1 MSLYSLPSCC
11 ICFTDDGADGGYRQQ
26 EVQELQ
32 AAYDQLSEQKREME
46 MQAAEQAETCRQLT
60 EANNALS
67 AQTLTLA
74 AEAAS
79 TGDGLR
85 KQKQMDEKL
94 AALEGQL
101 QQTKQQHEKTRKELE
116 QVTKQLSGTQ
126 DELAQVQV
134 AEQTQKIAL
143 LEELNEIQEE
153 NGKMKAQLRSLGKM

>member
-1 MSLYSLPSCC
+1 MCAC
-11 ICFTDDGADGGYRQQ
+11 RQQ

-32 AAYDQLSEQKREME
+32 AALDRLSEEKRDVE

-67 AQTLTLA
+67 AKTLTLA

-85 KQKQMDEKL
+85 KQMDAKSESMRREMEERL
-94 AALEGQL
+94 RTLEGQL
-101 QQTKQQHEKTRKELE
+101 EQARKALAGAQE
-116 QVTKQLSGTQ
+116 
-126 DELAQVQV
+126 ELASVQV

-143 LEELNEIQEE
+143 LEELNSIQEE
-153 NGKMKAQLRSLGKM
+153 NGKMKAQLRSLGKLK